1 MEVLSK
7 KVIVNT
13 PIRNV
18 TLENCHCSP
27 IYLVI
32 NHNLT
37 QSVFVIKLYFV
48 EFR

>member
-7 KVIVNT
+7 KVIVN
-13 PIRNV
+13 